1 MLITNMK
8 KKPRIPPL
16 RSSSRLS
23 DFNTQQKKKPS
34 KRTEIL
40 HCHRHESNWMITL
53 KKCVE
58 SKVLP
63 KEDKMLSHN
72 KKKLRFFFHF
82 HTGIINNSPVVSI

>member
-8 KKPRIPPL
+8 KNWIPPL
-16 RSSSRLS
+16 RSSSSLS
-23 DFNTQQKKKPS
+23 DFNTQQKNPS

-63 KEDKMLSHN
+63 KEDEMLSHN

>member
-1 MLITNMK
+1 MK
-8 KKPRIPPL
+8 KKPGFHLCEAPL
-16 RSSSRLS
+16 ACQISIHS
-23 DFNTQQKKKPS
+23 KKKPS

-72 KKKLRFFFHF
+72 KKKTSDFFFHF

>member
-1 MLITNMK
+1 MK
-8 KKPRIPPL
+8 KKKTTDSTFEKLLKVVR
-16 RSSSRLS
+16 
-23 DFNTQQKKKPS
+23 FQYTAKKNPS

-72 KKKLRFFFHF
+72 KKNLRFFFHF